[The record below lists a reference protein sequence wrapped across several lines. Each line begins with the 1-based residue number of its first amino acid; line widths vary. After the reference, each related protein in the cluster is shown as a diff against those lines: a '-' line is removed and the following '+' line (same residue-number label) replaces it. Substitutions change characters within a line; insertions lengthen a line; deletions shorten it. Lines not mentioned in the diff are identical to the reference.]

1 MKKPQKKRPGGRSS
15 VYDESFKIAVAKEYI
30 DGELSHGQL
39 AKKYGL
45 SGEHTVRHFLRFYEK
60 WQHELPLSSQSGAMQ
75 NQEDPTL
82 EKELAMAKLKIAA
95 LEMLINTA
103 ENTLGID
110 IRKKS
115 GTK

>member
-1 MKKPQKKRPGGRSS
+1 MKKPLKKRSGGRTS
-15 VYDESFKIAVAKEYI
+15 VYDESFKIAVAKEYL

-45 SGEHTVRHFLRFYEK
+45 SGEHTVRHFIKFYEK
-60 WQHELPLSSQSGAMQ
+60 WQDGLTLPGQVETMGDQ
-75 NQEDPTL
+75 QDPTL

-115 GTK
+115 GAK

>member
-1 MKKPQKKRPGGRSS
+1 MKNLQKKRSGGRIS

-60 WQHELPLSSQSGAMQ
+60 WQQELPLPMDKASP
-75 NQEDPTL
+75 NQQEITL

-103 ENTLGID
+103 ENNLGID

>member
-1 MKKPQKKRPGGRSS
+1 MKKPQKKRSGGRSS

-60 WQHELPLSSQSGAMQ
+60 WQQTLLLPSPA
-75 NQEDPTL
+75 QEQDVANPTL

>member
-1 MKKPQKKRPGGRSS
+1 MKKPQKKRSGGRAS
-15 VYDESFKIAVAKEYI
+15 VYDESFKIAIAKEYI
-30 DGELSHGQL
+30 DGDLSHGQL

-60 WQHELPLSSQSGAMQ
+60 WQQELSLPAQSQTLDDRQ
-75 NQEDPTL
+75 DPGL
-82 EKELAMAKLKIAA
+82 EKELALAKLKIAV

>member
-1 MKKPQKKRPGGRSS
+1 MKKPQKKRSGGRSS

-39 AKKYGL
+39 ARKYGL

-60 WQHELPLSSQSGAMQ
+60 WQRELPLPIDKVAQ
-75 NQEDPTL
+75 NQQEATL

>member
-1 MKKPQKKRPGGRSS
+1 MKKPLKKSVGGRIS

-30 DGELSHGQL
+30 EGELSHGQL
-39 AKKYGL
+39 ARKYGL
-45 SGEHTVRHFLRFYEK
+45 SGEHTIRHFLKFYEK
-60 WQHELPLSSQSGAMQ
+60 WQCGLPSPIEPGSEGNHE
-75 NQEDPTL
+75 NPTL

-103 ENTLGID
+103 ENNLGID